1 MQLVETKISG
11 TMVHMRC
18 ADNPDSAKAIQW
30 IDFQVPLALLEL
42 PSSQGDHPLGNPE
55 SRYLG
60 SIQQAA
66 LRYARDLIGAETQA
80 LADRVG
86 QRA

>member
-11 TMVHMRC
+11 TMVYMRY
-18 ADNPDSAKAIQW
+18 ADNPDSAKATKW
-30 IDFQVPLALLEL
+30 VDFQVPLALLEL
-42 PSSQGDHPLGNPE
+42 PSSQGDDPLGNPE

>member
-1 MQLVETKISG
+1 MKLIETTVLEK
-11 TMVHMRC
+11 MVRMRY
-18 ADNPDSAKAIQW
+18 ADNVDPVKATQW

-42 PSSQGDHPLGNPE
+42 PSVNGDHPLGDPE